1 MQAPTGVGQAPAV
14 TEAPPAQ
21 VKQVPSPPQVTQSL
35 ETIQQFPDTKVR
47 EALHYP
53 VKHLVSSLTKH

>member
-1 MQAPTGVGQAPAV
+1 V

-21 VKQVPSPPQVTQSL
+21 VKQTPSPPQVAQL
-35 ETIQQFPDTKVR
+35 LAEIQQFPEIKVR